1 VKRIILY
8 IMFFA
13 LLIAVLTAC
22 AMRTAERPR
31 TSGHPAL
38 SEQEMLIA
46 CQDCHA
52 QATPQTYRQWH
63 QSGHGMATVKCYQ
76 CHGTF
81 EGLRTEPSLDSC
93 AVCHSGQWE
102 HAEGQTCW
110 QCHPAHTFEAGK

>member
-8 IMFFA
+8 IIFFA
-13 LLIAVLTAC
+13 LLIVVLTAC